1 MGELN
6 GPLIV
11 SYIDSFFYSI
21 VLLILSLLSPEI
33 CQRASFIF
41 ASSTYVAWQR
51 IPYVLK
57 CATSETAI
65 DPSVLIISGE
75 VKKLSGNK
83 ELKVVIMRSKPYP
96 VF

>member
-51 IPYVLK
+51 ITYVLK